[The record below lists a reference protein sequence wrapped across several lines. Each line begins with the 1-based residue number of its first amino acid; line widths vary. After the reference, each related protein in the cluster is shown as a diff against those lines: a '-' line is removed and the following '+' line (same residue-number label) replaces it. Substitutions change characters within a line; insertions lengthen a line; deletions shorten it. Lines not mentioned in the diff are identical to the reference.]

1 MKNIYNLY
9 DKFGKKNYFWYIFVS
24 FWMNLI
30 VNIIIVLYGIKDVR
44 IKK

>member
-1 MKNIYNLY
+1 MINLEE
-9 DKFGKKNYFWYIFVS
+9 KYFWYIFVS

-30 VNIIIVLYGIKDVR
+30 VNIIIVLYGIKNVR

>member
-9 DKFGKKNYFWYIFVS
+9 DKFGKKKYFWYIFVS

-30 VNIIIVLYGIKDVR
+30 VNIIIVLYGIKNVR

>member
-9 DKFGKKNYFWYIFVS
+9 DKFGKKNFWYIFVS

-30 VNIIIVLYGIKDVR
+30 VNIIIVLYGIKNVR